1 VANQIETIHAQVGL
15 RMRAMREALGLDQS
29 EVGRRLG
36 LDRTSITN
44 IETGR
49 QRLQLHTVEKIAA
62 AFGTTAKHVMKGIW
76 W

>member
-1 VANQIETIHAQVGL
+1 MIETVHAQVGL
-15 RMRAMREALGLDQS
+15 RMRAMRDALGLDQA
-29 EVGRRLG
+29 ELAQRLG
-36 LDRTSITN
+36 LDRTSVAN

-62 AFGTTAKHVMKGIW
+62 AFGCTPKHLMKGIW